1 MWMVASLSFKTIYRL
16 NKRQNRYQ
24 ENLFLLKK
32 EQSDDEDAF
41 GFGKTEYKIVQE
53 IHGIIQ
59 RPQEQEIDFKG
70 EESNP
75 DYVGYF
81 LPEFLLETKDIA
93 DYRIKYVRPH
103 ETLCMKITDYNP
115 NLFLRGKRDHIQLG
129 LIIEKKNE

>member
-1 MWMVASLSFKTIYRL
+1 MVAYLSFKTIYRL
-16 NKRQNRYQ
+16 NKRRNGYQ
-24 ENLFLLKK
+24 EDFFLMKK
-32 EQSDDEDAF
+32 EQSDDEDVF
-41 GFGKTEYKIVQE
+41 GFSQTKYVVVQE

-75 DYVGYF
+75 TYVGYF

-103 ETLCMKITDYNP
+103 ETLCLKINDYNP

-129 LIIEKKNE
+129 LIQEKKIE

>member
-1 MWMVASLSFKTIYRL
+1 MWMVAYLSFKTIYRL
-16 NKRQNRYQ
+16 NKRRNGYQ
-24 ENLFLLKK
+24 EDFFLMKK
-32 EQSDDEDAF
+32 EQS
-41 GFGKTEYKIVQE
+41 VQE

-75 DYVGYF
+75 TYVGYF

-103 ETLCMKITDYNP
+103 ETLCLKINDYNP

-129 LIIEKKNE
+129 LIQEKKIE